1 MAIRKKIQ
9 CYSDLMGKLDS
20 LDSQICK
27 IKGQLSELKNMIRG
41 EKSTTPSPEG
51 VAESPAEPIATNKP
65 KGDA

>member
-41 EKSTTPSPEG
+41 EKSVDAS
-51 VAESPAEPIATNKP
+51 AEAIADSPAEPTTALKP